1 MSAAP
6 VGHGPSR
13 PAGAGRRPACRCRG
27 DEPAVGLQLFISVKT
42 VHYHLTHVCSK
53 LGVRSRSALSAT
65 FKSSDA

>member
-6 VGHGPSR
+6 VGL
-13 PAGAGRRPACRCRG
+13 
-27 DEPAVGLQLFISVKT
+27 ELFISVKT